1 MGANFQ
7 TTESSN
13 DTSASHLARTE
24 SYDSYFKKLDQS
36 GLCQYFY
43 SCLLNYRTV
52 FLILHRGQKF
62 PGPQSPNCVGGYP
75 DLANHL
81 QDCLLEFE
89 LFTSKISPTE
99 EA

>member
-43 SCLLNYRTV
+43 SRLLNYRTV

-75 DLANHL
+75 GLANHL